1 MLALWLV
8 SSAMAFDVLSTAAL
22 PDHFKEIENRV
33 GEPPVVAAA
42 GNDAWRTLQQLLR
55 TSPPPSWTVE
65 RVPLMGE
72 VDRDMARVLAET
84 GRPCALRV
92 SGGGTPGEWFVSE
105 HGACGAPNYRLDRGW
120 VPEDG
125 AVGVA
130 SGTPAG
136 VADGDGD
143 EAASVLA
150 PMLGSP
156 QVGGIPLEGRLLLL
170 DHTVPDP
177 TTALLSSALVGFG
190 AGHFYAHDMDAG
202 WLHLGLQAGGLG
214 LWGLSALIKP
224 AAWNPSGQTAA
235 KAIGVLGLG
244 ITVGSRLW
252 DAGTAPRA
260 AEIEARRQ
268 IELQLR

>member
-22 PDHFKEIENRV
+22 PEHFDEIQRRV
-33 GEPPVVAAA
+33 GEPLVVAAA

-55 TSPPPSWTVE
+55 TGPLPSWTVE

-105 HGACGAPNYRLDRGW
+105 HGACGVPNYKLDRGW
-120 VPEDG
+120 VLDDG
-125 AVGVA
+125 
-130 SGTPAG
+130 SGGAT
-136 VADGDGD
+136 VADGDAD
-143 EAASVLA
+143 DLA
-150 PMLGSP
+150 GGQTPGP
-156 QVGGIPLEGRLLLL
+156 PPTVGIPLEGRLLLL

-190 AGHFYAHDMDAG
+190 AGHFYARDMDAA

-224 AAWNPSGQTAA
+224 ATWNPSGRTAA
-235 KAIGVLGLG
+235 QAIGVLGLG

-252 DAGTAPRA
+252 DTGTAPHA
-260 AEIEARRQ
+260 AEVEARRQ